1 MVSQQSP
8 AQSIGNLLF
17 TIVLPTIILIK
28 FSSALG
34 IWMAFLLALS
44 LPLCYGL
51 GSLVVAKK
59 VSGFAILGIINVCL
73 TGGVGLLR
81 LDPEWLAFKEAFFP
95 FVIGIVTILYTYF
108 KGSFFLPFLKQLL
121 DYDRIEKALAEQDN
135 TSLFDSMV
143 LRFSYWVSM
152 SFFLSAILNYML
164 AKHIVVSDP
173 GTINFNQELGRM
185 TALSFPV
192 IALPMTIL
200 LAVLLW
206 RLFTQLHRLTG
217 IPFEEFFPSVP
228 KGKS

>member
-1 MVSQQSP
+1 MQMVSQQSP

-81 LDPEWLAFKEAFFP
+81 LDPEWLAF
-95 FVIGIVTILYTYF
+95 
-108 KGSFFLPFLKQLL
+108 
-121 DYDRIEKALAEQDN
+121 
-135 TSLFDSMV
+135 
-143 LRFSYWVSM
+143 
-152 SFFLSAILNYML
+152 
-164 AKHIVVSDP
+164 
-173 GTINFNQELGRM
+173 
-185 TALSFPV
+185 
-192 IALPMTIL
+192 
-200 LAVLLW
+200 
-206 RLFTQLHRLTG
+206 
-217 IPFEEFFPSVP
+217 
-228 KGKS
+228 